1 MLKCAIICCGHFF
14 FVYGLRFYV
23 FLITDKTLLSIH
35 TTLTNAVWLDFSKKI
50 IRTLLIMNFILFI
63 ALYCGECLR
72 VYMGSLQIVSPR
84 IRHPIW
90 NLGHPSPTYMYF
102 VPSPPLNSGGEF
114 SQGIHAT
121 CITNQEQSGKIGK
134 RII

>member
-1 MLKCAIICCGHFF
+1 MCNDLLWAFF
-14 FVYGLRFYV
+14 YVYGLRFYV

-35 TTLTNAVWLDFSKKI
+35 TTLTNAIWLDFSKKI
-50 IRTLLIMNFILFI
+50 IGTLLIMNFILFI

-72 VYMGSLQIVSPR
+72 VYMGSFQILSPR
-84 IRHPIW
+84 ICHPIL
-90 NLGHPSPTYMYF
+90 NLGHPSSTYF